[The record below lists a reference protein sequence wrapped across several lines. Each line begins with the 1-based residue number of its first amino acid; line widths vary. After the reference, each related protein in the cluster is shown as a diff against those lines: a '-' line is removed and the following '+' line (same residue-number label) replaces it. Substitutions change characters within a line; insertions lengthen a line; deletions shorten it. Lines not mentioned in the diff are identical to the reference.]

1 MIIILAN
8 LCWTMIFKV
17 IDIMEIILKIVLG
30 IQNKPTHLNIIILH
44 RWLASKKNS
53 LSIKIIQEAHLLHLK
68 KSYFIIIS

>member
-1 MIIILAN
+1 
-8 LCWTMIFKV
+8 MIFKV

-53 LSIKIIQEAHLLHLK
+53 LSIKIIQKATF
-68 KSYFIIIS
+68 ST

>member
-53 LSIKIIQEAHLLHLK
+53 LSIKIIQKATF
-68 KSYFIIIS
+68 ST